1 MLKRNFP
8 RYLPFVIAL
17 VLLGGANRLESRN
30 QAPQVSTLRGEL
42 IRLQKESG
50 LSLVSIQDNKIR
62 AVSFADRK
70 LKQVREVVKQ
80 VSGLDGTISPDGAE
94 LAFSFCSEPE
104 LQHPSPY
111 VTMCGG
117 RDSVAIAAADGT
129 GFREFPNLRYGLQ
142 PCWSYD
148 DAKLASSWQDRSQ
161 TPGWGEG
168 LKILDLKSGHVEP
181 VDELDSFATNQCWSP
196 DGKQFVYTLNKAG
209 GIQTVRLYDTTEKK
223 SHDLADGGNA
233 TWSPDGK
240 WIAYLHCPPELYNC
254 EYDEIRPDG
263 SGRQRIFAVTI
274 AEGGLFWSPDS
285 KMAAYIGENTSSVD
299 PPGAE
304 QGPNELRVRLLDSQA
319 EDWVV
324 HFSESDS
331 PFFQWA
337 KISEM
342 EH

>member
-1 MLKRNFP
+1 MPKRKLP

-17 VLLGGANRLESRN
+17 VLLGGANRLEPRN
-30 QAPQVSTLRGEL
+30 QAPQVSALRGEL

-50 LSLVSIQDNKIR
+50 LSLVVTQDNKIR

-70 LKQVREVVKQ
+70 LKQVREIVDR
-80 VSGLDGTISPDGAE
+80 GTALEGTISPDGTE
-94 LAFSFCSEPE
+94 LAFDFCSEPG
-104 LQHPSPY
+104 LQHPHPN

-117 RDSVAIAAADGT
+117 RNSLAVIAADGT

-148 DAKLASSWQDRSQ
+148 DAKLVGSWQDRSQ
-161 TPGWGEG
+161 TPGRGEG

-181 VDELDSFATNQCWSP
+181 VDEIDSFATSQCWSP

-263 SGRQRIFAVTI
+263 RERQRIFAVEVATG
-274 AEGGLFWSPDS
+274 ALLWSPDS
-285 KMAAYIGENTSSVD
+285 KMVAYIGENKSSVD
-299 PPGAE
+299 PPGVE
-304 QGPNELRVRLLDSQA
+304 QGPNELRVRLLDSQS
-319 EDWVV
+319 EDWAA

-337 KISEM
+337 KITEM

>member
-1 MLKRNFP
+1 MPKLDFP
-8 RYLPFVIAL
+8 RCLPIVIAI
-17 VLLGGANRLESRN
+17 VLLGGTIRLESRD
-30 QAPQVSTLRGEL
+30 QAPKVSALRDDL
-42 IRLQKESG
+42 IQLQKESG
-50 LSLVSIQDNKIR
+50 LSIVTIQHNRIR

-70 LKQVREVVKQ
+70 LKQVREVVKK
-80 VSGLDGTISPDGAE
+80 GTALGGTISPDGAE
-94 LAFSFCSEPE
+94 LAFSFCSEPG
-104 LQHPSPY
+104 LQHPRPN
-111 VTMCGG
+111 VTICGG
-117 RDSVAIAAADGT
+117 RDGVAIAAADGT
-129 GFREFPNLRYGLQ
+129 GIRELPNLRYGLQ

-148 DAKLASSWQDRSQ
+148 DSKLADSWQDRSQ

-168 LKILDLKSGHVEP
+168 LKIVNLKSGHVET
-181 VDELDSFATNQCWSP
+181 VDGLDAFATSQCWSP
-196 DGKQFVYTLNKAG
+196 DGRQMVYTLNEAG

-254 EYDEIRPDG
+254 EYDKIRPDG
-263 SGRQRIFAVTI
+263 SERQRIFAVKVAI
-274 AEGGLFWSPDS
+274 GGLFWSPDS

-299 PPGAE
+299 PPGPE

-324 HFSESDS
+324 QFSESDS

-342 EH
+342 EY